1 MLYCHVNVGV
11 CVCIMKY
18 NFFFLYYKGCS
29 VVCNVSSLIIMF
41 KTCKIL

>member
-18 NFFFLYYKGCS
+18 NFFLYYKGFS

-41 KTCKIL
+41 KTCKVL

>member
-18 NFFFLYYKGCS
+18 NFFLYYKGCS
-29 VVCNVSSLIIMF
+29 VVCNVSSLIIML
-41 KTCKIL
+41 KTCKVL